1 MPGRFALKP
10 TLAKIWYAPDNF
22 RIMDPLPPAHR
33 RGIIIAALLVV
44 IGLLLPSGDNGDDAP
59 VRRDAQLDIAPSQP
73 STNVQPQLAPTVSD
87 PQLVAPVA
95 PEPIQEQEQEQPEET
110 QPTTTQNNV
119 VQPFQ
124 ESGGIDQQWRTY
136 RIASGQT
143 LAQLF
148 RDHNLPATDVYAM
161 AQVEGNGKPLSTLQT
176 GQVVKIRQN
185 ASGVVTGLTIETGD
199 GDVLFT
205 RQANGSFIR
214 AR

>member
-33 RGIIIAALLVV
+33 RGIIIAALLII
-44 IGLLLPSGDNGDDAP
+44 IGFLLPSGDNGDDTP

-73 STNVQPQLAPTVSD
+73 APGTQPAAPTVSD

-95 PEPIQEQEQEQPEET
+95 PEPIQEQEQPEET
-110 QPTTTQNNV
+110 QSNTAQTNV
-119 VQPFQ
+119 LQPFQ

-161 AQVEGNGKPLSTLQT
+161 AQVEGSGKPLSTLQT
-176 GQVVKIRQN
+176 DQVVKIRQN

-199 GDVLFT
+199 GEVLFT

>member
-33 RGIIIAALLVV
+33 RGIIIAALLII
-44 IGLLLPSGDNGDDAP
+44 IGFLLPSGDNGDNAP

-73 STNVQPQLAPTVSD
+73 APTAQPQLAPTVSD
-87 PQLVAPVA
+87 PQQVAPVT
-95 PEPIQEQEQEQPEET
+95 PEPIQEQPEDT
-110 QPTTTQNNV
+110 QTNAAQNNV

-136 RIASGQT
+136 RVASGQT

-185 ASGVVTGLTIETGD
+185 ASGVVTGLSSSIETGE
-199 GDVLFT
+199 GEVLFT
-205 RQANGSFIR
+205 RQADGSFIR

>member
-33 RGIIIAALLVV
+33 RGIIIAALLII
-44 IGLLLPSGDNGDDAP
+44 IGFLLPAGDNGDNAP
-59 VRRDAQLDIAPSQP
+59 VRRDAQLDITPSQP
-73 STNVQPQLAPTVSD
+73 ATTAQPQLAPTVSD
-87 PQLVAPVA
+87 PQQVAPVT
-95 PEPIQEQEQEQPEET
+95 PEPIQEQPEDT
-110 QPTTTQNNV
+110 QTNAAQNNV

-136 RIASGQT
+136 RVASGQT

-185 ASGVVTGLTIETGD
+185 ASGVVTGLTIETGE
-199 GDVLFT
+199 GEVLFT
-205 RQANGSFIR
+205 RQADGSFIR

>member
-33 RGIIIAALLVV
+33 RGIIIAALLII
-44 IGLLLPSGDNGDDAP
+44 IGFLLPSGDNGDDVP

-73 STNVQPQLAPTVSD
+73 TPGTQPAAPTVSD

-95 PEPIQEQEQEQPEET
+95 PEPIQEQEQPEET
-110 QPTTTQNNV
+110 QSNTAQTNV

-161 AQVEGNGKPLSTLQT
+161 AQVEGSGKPLSTLQT

-199 GDVLFT
+199 GEVLFT

>member
-33 RGIIIAALLVV
+33 RGIIIAALLII
-44 IGLLLPSGDNGDDAP
+44 IGFLLPSGDNGDDAP

-73 STNVQPQLAPTVSD
+73 APTAQPTAPTVSD

-95 PEPIQEQEQEQPEET
+95 PEPIQEQEQPEDT
-110 QPTTTQNNV
+110 QSNTAQTNV

-199 GDVLFT
+199 GEVLFT

>member
-33 RGIIIAALLVV
+33 RGIIIAALLII
-44 IGLLLPSGDNGDDAP
+44 IGFLLPSGDNGDNAP

-73 STNVQPQLAPTVSD
+73 APTAQPQLAPTVSD
-87 PQLVAPVA
+87 PQQVAPVT
-95 PEPIQEQEQEQPEET
+95 PEPIQEQPEDT
-110 QPTTTQNNV
+110 QTNAAQNNV

-185 ASGVVTGLTIETGD
+185 ASGVVTGLTIETSEGE
-199 GDVLFT
+199 VLFT
-205 RQANGSFIR
+205 RQADGSFIR

>member
-73 STNVQPQLAPTVSD
+73 APTAHSAAPTVSD

-95 PEPIQEQEQEQPEET
+95 PEPIQEQEQPEET
-110 QPTTTQNNV
+110 QSNTAQTNV

-199 GDVLFT
+199 GEVLFT

>member
-33 RGIIIAALLVV
+33 RGIIIAALLII
-44 IGLLLPSGDNGDDAP
+44 IGFLLPAGDNGDNAP

-73 STNVQPQLAPTVSD
+73 ATTAQPQLAPTVSD
-87 PQLVAPVA
+87 PQQVAPVT
-95 PEPIQEQEQEQPEET
+95 PEPIQEQPEDT
-110 QPTTTQNNV
+110 QTNAAQNNV

-136 RIASGQT
+136 RVASGQT

-185 ASGVVTGLTIETGD
+185 ASGVVTGLTIETGE
-199 GDVLFT
+199 GEVLFT
-205 RQANGSFIR
+205 RQADGSFIR

>member
-33 RGIIIAALLVV
+33 RGIIIAALLII
-44 IGLLLPSGDNGDDAP
+44 IGFLLPSGDNGDNAP

-73 STNVQPQLAPTVSD
+73 APTAQPQLAPTVSD
-87 PQLVAPVA
+87 PQQVAPVT
-95 PEPIQEQEQEQPEET
+95 PEPIQEQPEDT
-110 QPTTTQNNV
+110 QTNAAQNNV

-136 RIASGQT
+136 RVASGQT

-185 ASGVVTGLTIETGD
+185 ASGVVTGLTIETSEGE
-199 GDVLFT
+199 VLFT
-205 RQANGSFIR
+205 RQADGSFIR

>member
-44 IGLLLPSGDNGDDAP
+44 IGLLLPSGDSGDDAP

-73 STNVQPQLAPTVSD
+73 TAQPVAPTVSD

-95 PEPIQEQEQEQPEET
+95 PEPIQEQEQEQPEGT
-110 QPTTTQNNV
+110 QANGAQNNV

-161 AQVEGNGKPLSTLQT
+161 AQVEGSGKPLSTLQT

-199 GDVLFT
+199 GEVLFT
-205 RQANGSFIR
+205 RQSNGSFIR

>member
-33 RGIIIAALLVV
+33 RGIIIAALLII
-44 IGLLLPSGDNGDDAP
+44 IGFLLPSGDNGDNAP
-59 VRRDAQLDIAPSQP
+59 VRRDAQLDIAPSQSAP
-73 STNVQPQLAPTVSD
+73 TAQPQLAPTVSD
-87 PQLVAPVA
+87 PQQVAPVA
-95 PEPIQEQEQEQPEET
+95 PEPIQEQPEDT
-110 QPTTTQNNV
+110 QTNAAQNNV

-136 RIASGQT
+136 RVASGQT

-185 ASGVVTGLTIETGD
+185 ASGVVTGLTIETAD
-199 GDVLFT
+199 GEVLFT

>member
-44 IGLLLPSGDNGDDAP
+44 IGLLLPSGDNSDDAP

-73 STNVQPQLAPTVSD
+73 APTAQPVAPTVSD

-95 PEPIQEQEQEQPEET
+95 PEPIQEQDQPEGT
-110 QPTTTQNNV
+110 QTNSTQNNV

-161 AQVEGNGKPLSTLQT
+161 AQVEGSGKPLSTLQT

-199 GDVLFT
+199 GEVLFT
-205 RQANGSFIR
+205 RQADGSFIR

>member
-33 RGIIIAALLVV
+33 RGIIIAALLII
-44 IGLLLPSGDNGDDAP
+44 IGFLLPSGDNGDNAP

-73 STNVQPQLAPTVSD
+73 APTAQPQLAPTVSD
-87 PQLVAPVA
+87 PQQVAPVT
-95 PEPIQEQEQEQPEET
+95 PEPIQEQPEDT
-110 QPTTTQNNV
+110 QTNAAQNNV

-136 RIASGQT
+136 RVASGQT
-143 LAQLF
+143 PAQLF

-185 ASGVVTGLTIETGD
+185 ASGVVTGLTIETGE
-199 GDVLFT
+199 GEVLFT
-205 RQANGSFIR
+205 RQADGSFIR

>member
-33 RGIIIAALLVV
+33 RGIIIAALLII
-44 IGLLLPSGDNGDDAP
+44 IGFLLPSGDNGDNAP

-73 STNVQPQLAPTVSD
+73 APTAQPQLAPTVSD
-87 PQLVAPVA
+87 PQQVAPVT
-95 PEPIQEQEQEQPEET
+95 PEPIQEQPEDT
-110 QPTTTQNNV
+110 QTNAAQNNV

-136 RIASGQT
+136 RVASGQT

-185 ASGVVTGLTIETGD
+185 ASGVVTGLTIETGE
-199 GDVLFT
+199 GEVLFT
-205 RQANGSFIR
+205 RQADGSFIR

>member
-33 RGIIIAALLVV
+33 RGIIIAALLII
-44 IGLLLPSGDNGDDAP
+44 IGFLLPSGDNGDNAP

-73 STNVQPQLAPTVSD
+73 ASTAQPQLAPTVSD
-87 PQLVAPVA
+87 PQQVAPVT
-95 PEPIQEQEQEQPEET
+95 PEPIQEQPEDT
-110 QPTTTQNNV
+110 QTNAAQNNV

-136 RIASGQT
+136 RVASGQT

-185 ASGVVTGLTIETGD
+185 ASGVVTGLTIETGE
-199 GDVLFT
+199 GEVLFT
-205 RQANGSFIR
+205 RQADGSFIR

>member
-44 IGLLLPSGDNGDDAP
+44 IGLLLPSGDNSDDAP

-73 STNVQPQLAPTVSD
+73 APTAQPVAPTVSD

-95 PEPIQEQEQEQPEET
+95 PVAPEPIQEQDQPEGT
-110 QPTTTQNNV
+110 QTNSTQNNV

-161 AQVEGNGKPLSTLQT
+161 AQVEGSGKPLSTLQT

-199 GDVLFT
+199 GEVLFT
-205 RQANGSFIR
+205 RQADGSFIR

>member
-33 RGIIIAALLVV
+33 RGIIIAALLII
-44 IGLLLPSGDNGDDAP
+44 IGFLLPSGDNGDDAP

-73 STNVQPQLAPTVSD
+73 APTAQPAAPTVND

-110 QPTTTQNNV
+110 QANGAQNNV

-161 AQVEGNGKPLSTLQT
+161 AQVEGSGKPLSTLQT

-199 GDVLFT
+199 GEVLFT

>member
-44 IGLLLPSGDNGDDAP
+44 IGLLLPSGDSGDDAP

-73 STNVQPQLAPTVSD
+73 APTAQSAAPTVSD

-95 PEPIQEQEQEQPEET
+95 PEPIQEQEQPEET
-110 QPTTTQNNV
+110 QSNTAQTNV

-185 ASGVVTGLTIETGD
+185 ASGVVTGLTIETSD
-199 GDVLFT
+199 GEVLFT

>member
-33 RGIIIAALLVV
+33 RGIIIAALLII
-44 IGLLLPSGDNGDDAP
+44 IGFLLPSGDNGDNAP
-59 VRRDAQLDIAPSQP
+59 VRRDAQLDIVPSQP
-73 STNVQPQLAPTVSD
+73 APTAQPQLAPTVSD
-87 PQLVAPVA
+87 PQQVAPVA
-95 PEPIQEQEQEQPEET
+95 PEPIQEQPEDT
-110 QPTTTQNNV
+110 QTNAAQNNV

-136 RIASGQT
+136 RVASGQT

-185 ASGVVTGLTIETGD
+185 ASGVVTGLTIETGE
-199 GDVLFT
+199 GEVLFT
-205 RQANGSFIR
+205 RQADGSFIR

>member
-10 TLAKIWYAPDNF
+10 TLAKLWYAPDNF

-33 RGIIIAALLVV
+33 RGIIIAALLIV
-44 IGLLLPSGDNGDDAP
+44 IGLLLPSGDNSDDAP

-73 STNVQPQLAPTVSD
+73 STDVQPQLAPTVSD

-95 PEPIQEQEQEQPEET
+95 PEPVQEQPEET
-110 QPTTTQNNV
+110 QPTTTTTTQDNV

-199 GDVLFT
+199 GEVLFT
-205 RQANGSFIR
+205 RQSNGSFIR

>member
-33 RGIIIAALLVV
+33 RGIIIAALLII
-44 IGLLLPSGDNGDDAP
+44 IGFLLPSGDNGDNAP

-73 STNVQPQLAPTVSD
+73 APTAQPQLAPTVSD
-87 PQLVAPVA
+87 PQQVAPVT
-95 PEPIQEQEQEQPEET
+95 PEPIQEQPEDT
-110 QPTTTQNNV
+110 QTNAAQNNV

-136 RIASGQT
+136 RVASGQT

-185 ASGVVTGLTIETGD
+185 ASGVVTGLTIETAD
-199 GDVLFT
+199 GEVLFT

>member
-33 RGIIIAALLVV
+33 RGIIIAALLII
-44 IGLLLPSGDNGDDAP
+44 IGFLLPSGDNGDNAP

-73 STNVQPQLAPTVSD
+73 APTAQPQLAPTVSD
-87 PQLVAPVA
+87 PQQVAPVA
-95 PEPIQEQEQEQPEET
+95 PEPIQEQPEDT
-110 QPTTTQNNV
+110 QTNAAQNNV

-136 RIASGQT
+136 RVASGQT

-185 ASGVVTGLTIETGD
+185 ASGVVTGLTIETGE
-199 GDVLFT
+199 GEVLFT
-205 RQANGSFIR
+205 RQADGSFIR

>member
-33 RGIIIAALLVV
+33 RGIIIAALLII
-44 IGLLLPSGDNGDDAP
+44 IGFLLPSGDNGDNAP

-73 STNVQPQLAPTVSD
+73 ASTAQPQLAPTVSD
-87 PQLVAPVA
+87 PQQVAPVA
-95 PEPIQEQEQEQPEET
+95 PEPIQEQPEDT
-110 QPTTTQNNV
+110 QTNAAQNNV

-136 RIASGQT
+136 RVASGQT

-185 ASGVVTGLTIETGD
+185 ASGVVTGLTIETGE
-199 GDVLFT
+199 GEVLFT
-205 RQANGSFIR
+205 RQADGSFIR

>member
-33 RGIIIAALLVV
+33 RGIIIAALLII
-44 IGLLLPSGDNGDDAP
+44 IGFLLPSGDNGDNAP

-73 STNVQPQLAPTVSD
+73 APTAQPQLAPTVSD
-87 PQLVAPVA
+87 PQQVAPVT
-95 PEPIQEQEQEQPEET
+95 PEPIQEQPEDT
-110 QPTTTQNNV
+110 QTNAAQNNV

-136 RIASGQT
+136 RVASGQT

-185 ASGVVTGLTIETGD
+185 ASGVVTGLTIETGE
-199 GDVLFT
+199 GEVLFT
-205 RQANGSFIR
+205 RQADGSFIR
-214 AR
+214 AH